1 MTLYADLD
9 EGVIDVDGLTVRF
22 YKSVTDDNSPPVV
35 LVHGTGGPAENNFW
49 ALFPMLAFTRRVV
62 TFDLVVPSGELTLDD
77 YVRQTEAVIRA
88 TSPGQPVALVGYSLG
103 AVVAAATAARN
114 PELVDSLVLAAG
126 WMQTDRQQLLRND
139 VWQTLTAEGSSAIAD
154 FQLFAN
160 YSGHHL
166 VTRTD
171 REFEELWERSRAV
184 RYAPSVMDLN
194 RTIDIADEVSHIEAP
209 TLVVGC
215 TLDVMVPLRHSRELF
230 GAIPDARYVEIRS
243 GHAVVH
249 ERPAELF
256 ARIDTFLLDPR
267 ALAAGTILL
276 PQHA

>member
-1 MTLYADLD
+1 MTLYAELD
-9 EGVIDVDGLTVRF
+9 EGVIDVDGLQVRF
-22 YKSVTDDNSPPVV
+22 YESATEDIEPPVV

-49 ALFPMLAFTRRVV
+49 ALFPMLAFTRRVI
-62 TFDLVVPSGELTLDD
+62 TFDLVIPDGTLTLDD

-103 AVVAAATAARN
+103 AVVAAATAARH
-114 PELVDSLVLAAG
+114 PDLVDSLVLAAG

-166 VTRTD
+166 VTRTA
-171 REFEELWERSRAV
+171 REFEELWERSRSV
-184 RYAPSVMDLN
+184 RYSPSVMELN
-194 RTIDIADEVSHIEAP
+194 RTIDISDEVSRIVAP

-230 GAIPDARYVEIRS
+230 GAIQDARYVEIQS

-256 ARIDTFLLDPR
+256 ARIDTFLLDPH
-267 ALAAGTILL
+267 ALRAGTIL
-276 PQHA
+276 PPEHA